1 MTKKNQDARNALAAK
16 KLKERIALQLKR
28 GAGKGLEAAIR
39 FLAARIKETVSVPAP
54 KKPIRGVPLPGK
66 RLGPILGYRATAPA
80 IKGAPPRVLSGRL
93 RQGVTS
99 KMLTPHIGLVGT
111 HARSLPSKRYPSGF
125 DYPKYHEIGAAE
137 KLGGGGHPFILPT
150 VVKYKK
156 ELKTLVGAEV
166 KIELNRPI

>member
-111 HARSLPSKRYPSGF
+111 HARSLPSKKYPGGF
-125 DYPKYHEIGAAE
+125 SYPKKHE
-137 KLGGGGHPFILPT
+137 LGNTNELGEGDHPFILPT
-150 VVKYKK
+150 FERYRKELRVIVGTEVSM
-156 ELKTLVGAEV
+156 ELKT
-166 KIELNRPI
+166 R